1 MGRTPWRK
9 VLWRG
14 LRSQILLWIVLPAGV
29 ILLILSFAAIYS
41 HQQTM
46 KTLVEERDLALA
58 TVGAQ
63 QVQER
68 LTRCQTVLEEIR
80 DHEALRHAEAVDYSL
95 VLQELSPQPSVFD
108 GGVALLGAGGEL
120 LAAQPDTS
128 AWATRIQAAQPYL
141 DQVSPGAGPTLLTT
155 LDDPL
160 FGAPLAFLI
169 VPGDGPVRALVGVFS
184 LDSCAITEVLAD
196 LTPSGEGI
204 AYLLDGEGRIL
215 YHPDS
220 SQLGNN
226 ALTLL
231 GKDRAWLS
239 EAGAGVYQDVAGQ
252 DIMLAR
258 APVGQTG
265 WTVMVQEPWGSLLAP
280 LMRYS
285 LLAPIVVLLV
295 ALLAFGAVYL
305 GVRQVLQPLEELGRR
320 ASKIAWGD
328 FSAIG
333 DPVGGIAEIDELRIT
348 LNQMADRIRAYQ
360 SAMQSYVAA
369 VTRGQEEER
378 LRLGH
383 ELHDDTVQ
391 SLVVL
396 SQGLERA
403 QKDLPSTAQD
413 LREELAELRELANAT
428 VDDLRRYIS
437 DLRPVYLE
445 DLGLVPALE
454 KMVDDLAISQDIDAE
469 FKVVGTVHRLDAD
482 VELAIFRIVQ
492 EAVKNVEQHAQ
503 ASRVEVRLEVDPD
516 GMTAFI
522 EDDGVGFVASETPS
536 ELTERGH
543 FGLMGMQE
551 RAMLLGGWLSI
562 GSEPGQGTRIVVYVP
577 V

>member
-1 MGRTPWRK
+1 
-9 VLWRG
+9 
-14 LRSQILLWIVLPAGV
+14 
-29 ILLILSFAAIYS
+29 
-41 HQQTM
+41 
-46 KTLVEERDLALA
+46 
-58 TVGAQ
+58 
-63 QVQER
+63 
-68 LTRCQTVLEEIR
+68 
-80 DHEALRHAEAVDYSL
+80 
-95 VLQELSPQPSVFD
+95 
-108 GGVALLGAGGEL
+108 
-120 LAAQPDTS
+120 
-128 AWATRIQAAQPYL
+128 
-141 DQVSPGAGPTLLTT
+141 
-155 LDDPL
+155 
-160 FGAPLAFLI
+160 
-169 VPGDGPVRALVGVFS
+169 
-184 LDSCAITEVLAD
+184 
-196 LTPSGEGI
+196 
-204 AYLLDGEGRIL
+204 
-215 YHPDS
+215 
-220 SQLGNN
+220 
-226 ALTLL
+226 
-231 GKDRAWLS
+231 
-239 EAGAGVYQDVAGQ
+239 
-252 DIMLAR
+252 
-258 APVGQTG
+258 
-265 WTVMVQEPWGSLLAP
+265 
-280 LMRYS
+280 
-285 LLAPIVVLLV
+285 VLLV

-305 GVRQVLQPLEELGRR
+305 GVRQVLQPLEKLGRR

-360 SAMQSYVAA
+360 SAMHSYVAA

-403 QKDLPSTAQD
+403 RKELPSTAQD
-413 LREELAELRELANAT
+413 LREELGELRELANAT

-469 FKVVGTVHRLDAD
+469 FKVVGTAHRLDAD
-482 VELAIFRIVQ
+482 VELAIFRIIQ

-522 EDDGVGFVASETPS
+522 EDDGVGFVAPETSS
-536 ELTERGH
+536 ELTEQGH